1 MGGVRA
7 DIQKALKTYG
17 WVLERHATR
26 HDLYR
31 KAGELL
37 SIPKGTKMY
46 SRAALNIMQQ
56 IKGKSKR
63 FNFRT
68 ENELRLTQDP
78 LNVLQDRE

>member
-1 MGGVRA
+1 MGGA
-7 DIQKALKTYG
+7 KAEIKKALKIYG
-17 WVLERHATR
+17 WTLERHGSR
-26 HDLYR
+26 HDIYC

-37 SIPKGTKMY
+37 AIPTGTKMY
-46 SRAALNIMQQ
+46 SRAATNIMQQ

-63 FNFRT
+63 LNFRI

>member
-1 MGGVRA
+1 MGGVKTE
-7 DIQKALKTYG
+7 IKKALKIYG
-17 WVLERHATR
+17 WTLERHGTR

-31 KAGELL
+31 KASELL

-46 SRAALNIMQQ
+46 SRAAINILQQ

-68 ENELRLTQDP
+68 ENELFCSQDQP
-78 LNVLQDRE
+78 NASQDLE

>member
-1 MGGVRA
+1 MGGIRSEFKKTL
-7 DIQKALKTYG
+7 KAYG
-17 WVLERHATR
+17 WVLERHGTR

-46 SRAALNIMQQ
+46 SRAVMNIMQQ

-63 FNFRT
+63 FNLHT
-68 ENELRLTQDP
+68 ENESFCSQDQ
-78 LNVLQDRE
+78 LNVSQDLE